1 MVAGREKKP
10 IHDVT
15 AIKWASRLFD
25 PAIAI
30 SIGISNRSNYD
41 FFPTIGS
48 EHVFKVRRAKSP
60 SFPSMI
66 LVSSDRCSKLTA
78 FDKRRI

>member
-1 MVAGREKKP
+1 MVVERERKP

-30 SIGISNRSNYD
+30 SVRLSHRSNYD
-41 FFPTIGS
+41 FFLTLGS
-48 EHVFKVRRAKSP
+48 EHVFKVRRVKSP

-66 LVSSDRCSKLTA
+66 LVSSDRCSNLTA
-78 FDKRRI
+78 ADKKRI